1 MDINQQKEQIAISYV
16 RAIASVAGCS
26 CVIPEVDDSSIDIV
40 FRFTSS
46 PCSGIAAQLKTT
58 SQKQY
63 IHNGAIHYPL
73 PIKNYND
80 LRAKSIEKRILICMI
95 VPSDIPN
102 DWVKQDADFLQI
114 NKCAYWTCLENMEEV
129 ANSTSV
135 TVTIPLTNMFTDDTL
150 IDLENEMKR
159 KYGL

>member
-26 CVIPEVDDSSIDIV
+26 CSCPEVDDSSIDIV

-46 PCSGIAAQLKTT
+46 PCGGIAAQLKTT
-58 SQKQY
+58 SKNQY
-63 IHNGAIHYPL
+63 IHNGFINYPL

-80 LRAKSIEKRILICMI
+80 LKATSIEKRILICMI

-102 DWVKQDADFLQI
+102 DWVKQDSEFLRI
-114 NKCAYWTCLENMEEV
+114 NKCAYWMCLENLEDV
-129 ANSTSV
+129 TNSTTV
-135 TVTIPLTNMFTDDTL
+135 TVKIPLTNMFTVDTL
-150 IDLENEMKR
+150 ISLEDEMKR
-159 KYGL
+159 KFGL